1 MFGWTRIATLAA
13 VAATLALATGVAG
26 ATSQPGSVSGAGSH
40 LTRAGKIT
48 GSAAARAELLK
59 AAHLRTRAGAA
70 RYLRSIGIKPNHLV
84 IQRGIRNY
92 AGANCPGAGWSCTST
107 AHPVIQIAA
116 AGGSNT
122 FQCATAS
129 CAVVQATTAA
139 PASPKPATNKATCI
153 KTTGPTQSCAIS
165 QASATA
171 NNVAIVI
178 ETNNLSGLTQTALS
192 TAQITQR
199 ATGASNANT
208 ACVLQNI
215 SVNGSTTAKKGAAV
229 NVTLNAHQSVSIS
242 QDSVAGS
249 NTIQAARLSDDC
261 GAAGSA
267 LTQSQTL
274 ASGATGSGSITQNEN
289 NVDSNPASCLD
300 SGPNVCLDIAQNST
314 SGVNTSAFTQTNTLT
329 AIASTT
335 PTGPVSQTQSSPNG
349 GLLATVNQFSHGV
362 STSVATQ
369 TETQCEHAQTSGV
382 VNTANCV
389 TTAPQVNPLSQVQ
402 YGPLRKGAGPSTQ
415 GDNSGDTFAITQSS
429 TQKNDTGSNQT
440 NTVQADCSTSGNCT
454 VSQSVDVNGNQ
465 TGDTQSGQNVSSSIN
480 CSGSSCTATPPPTPT
495 ITDHPSNPSDSSS
508 ASFSFTDTDPTVTF
522 ECQIDNSGYSTGCTS
537 PWTYDNLADG
547 SHTFYVKA
555 KNGTGQVS
563 DPATFTWT
571 IAGGNASASSVR
583 KLNPATDPAGGMCS
597 DSFASGTGF
606 DGAPQEVSETAGLS
620 QFDGQAIQLRF
631 SFSTGDA
638 LYNAFEGWYVKNIQV
653 TGTQSGSPVTVFSD
667 AVADGDTSFTASS
680 DFGITPGWHV
690 TDRRN
695 STFGGPAWWYGN
707 EATGTYQSPNP
718 IDGCTDSSANAGTI
732 TSPVFTLATNS
743 QLSFDTLWQI
753 EGVNSSTFDLMDV
766 QVIPVTSGP
775 PIG

>member
-13 VAATLALATGVAG
+13 VAAMLAMATGIAG
-26 ATSQPGSVSGAGSH
+26 ATSKPGSVSGDGSH

-48 GSAAARAELLK
+48 GSAATRAALLK
-59 AAHLRTRAGAA
+59 TANLRTRAGAA

-92 AGANCPGAGWSCTST
+92 AGANCPGKGWSCTST
-107 AHPVIQIAA
+107 AHPVIQIAS

-139 PASPKPATNKATCI
+139 PASPKPANKATCI
-153 KTTGPTQSCAIS
+153 KTTGPTQSCVIS
-165 QASATA
+165 QASAAA
-171 NNVAIVI
+171 NNVAIVV

-192 TAQITQR
+192 TAQITQQ

-215 SVNGSTTAKKGAAV
+215 NVNGSTTAKKGAAV

-274 ASGATGSGSITQNEN
+274 SSGATGSGPITQNEN
-289 NVDSNPASCLD
+289 NVESNPASCLD

-415 GDNSGDTFAITQSS
+415 GDNSGDTFTVTQSS

-454 VSQSVDVNGNQ
+454 VSQFTSVDGQ
-465 TGDTQSGQNVSSSIN
+465 TTTNNQSGQNVTTNITCTGTTCAKPLKPPFSIVGNNAAFGDGPIQTYDFNTGALVNSFVPDGATIDSNNGRAVLVVGNEVFYTELCCGGFGATDFIRVAPFNGGAGGADIRTLPNPSSSGVQDLAFAGGALYALTGYTGGPLQVFKLDPTNGTVLGGPVPITGSGQEASADGFAILPNGNFLIN
-480 CSGSSCTATPPPTPT
+480 LSDASCTYNQYDPTTGTATGVTLTVPSAT
-495 ITDHPSNPSDSSS
+495 ICTGVATDGTSLFFQTDFN
-508 ASFSFTDTDPTVTF
+508 SFTQTD
-522 ECQIDNSGYSTGCTS
+522 
-537 PWTYDNLADG
+537 L
-547 SHTFYVKA
+547 
-555 KNGTGQVS
+555 
-563 DPATFTWT
+563 
-571 IAGGNASASSVR
+571 
-583 KLNPATDPAGGMCS
+583 
-597 DSFASGTGF
+597 
-606 DGAPQEVSETAGLS
+606 
-620 QFDGQAIQLRF
+620 
-631 SFSTGDA
+631 
-638 LYNAFEGWYVKNIQV
+638 
-653 TGTQSGSPVTVFSD
+653 
-667 AVADGDTSFTASS
+667 
-680 DFGITPGWHV
+680 
-690 TDRRN
+690 
-695 STFGGPAWWYGN
+695 
-707 EATGTYQSPNP
+707 
-718 IDGCTDSSANAGTI
+718 AGTFI
-732 TSPVFTLATNS
+732 AKTAVQSNTV
-743 QLSFDTLWQI
+743 
-753 EGVNSSTFDLMDV
+753 EGISLVGS
-766 QVIPVTSGP
+766 
-775 PIG
+775 

>member
-415 GDNSGDTFAITQSS
+415 GDNSGDTFTINQSS
-429 TQKNDTGSNQT
+429 TQNNDTGLGQT
-440 NTVQADCSTSGNCT
+440 NTVQGDCSTSGNCT
-454 VSQSVDVNGNQ
+454 VSQSTSVDGQ
-465 TGDTQSGQNVSSSIN
+465 TTTNNQSGQNVTTNITCTGTTCSKPLKPPFSIVGNNAAFGEGPIQTYDFNTGALVNSFVPDGATIDSNNGRAVLVVGNEVFYTELCCGGFGATDFIRVAPFNGGAGGADIRTLPNPSSSGVQDLVFAGGALYALTGYNGGPLQVFKLDPTNGTVLGGPVPITGPGQEASADGFAILPNGNFLIN
-480 CSGSSCTATPPPTPT
+480 LSDASCTYNQYDPTTGAATGVTLTVPSATSCT
-495 ITDHPSNPSDSSS
+495 GVATDGTSLFFQTDFN
-508 ASFSFTDTDPTVTF
+508 SFTQTD
-522 ECQIDNSGYSTGCTS
+522 
-537 PWTYDNLADG
+537 L
-547 SHTFYVKA
+547 
-555 KNGTGQVS
+555 
-563 DPATFTWT
+563 
-571 IAGGNASASSVR
+571 
-583 KLNPATDPAGGMCS
+583 
-597 DSFASGTGF
+597 
-606 DGAPQEVSETAGLS
+606 
-620 QFDGQAIQLRF
+620 
-631 SFSTGDA
+631 
-638 LYNAFEGWYVKNIQV
+638 
-653 TGTQSGSPVTVFSD
+653 
-667 AVADGDTSFTASS
+667 
-680 DFGITPGWHV
+680 
-690 TDRRN
+690 
-695 STFGGPAWWYGN
+695 
-707 EATGTYQSPNP
+707 
-718 IDGCTDSSANAGTI
+718 AGTFI
-732 TSPVFTLATNS
+732 AKTA
-743 QLSFDTLWQI
+743 
-753 EGVNSSTFDLMDV
+753 V
-766 QVIPVTSGP
+766 QGNTVEDISLVGS
-775 PIG
+775 